1 MATNARL
8 DPYRNFRYRVEI
20 EGIQVA
26 AFSDVSGYDL
36 SMDVIEYRD
45 GNETITPRKL
55 PGLRKHSNITLKR
68 GITDSMDIYN
78 WIKSVS
84 EGKVERKSVTIISI
98 DEEGNDSATWQV
110 VQAWPMK
117 YSVSDFKGTGNEVLI
132 ETLEIAHEG
141 MTRTK

>member
-45 GNETITPRKL
+45 GNEAITPRKL
-55 PGLRKHSNITLKR
+55 PGLRKHSNINLKR

-84 EGKVERKSVTIISI
+84 EGKVERKSITIISI
-98 DEEGNDSATWQV
+98 DEEGNDSVTWQV
-110 VQAWPMK
+110 IQAWPMK
-117 YSVSDFKGTGNEVLI
+117 YSISDFKGTGNEVLI